1 MKILYKNKNDI
12 HKSDNLNFSHIDYLQ
27 NNESYEKYYKSTLDE
42 AEIFYDL
49 FITQIIVSE
58 NRMQLAS
65 CAIGLFI
72 SIYIIYLLSQI
83 SNSDPN
89 NKKILDIIYKYQE
102 KLFELF
108 KKTDGYYG
116 KYDFLITL
124 LFEIVSSK
132 YNNNKY
138 TDLLIQKLEDQKI
151 LPSIIII
158 LMYNH
163 KISLN
168 FRTIKLYIEQSNRI
182 NKNIN
187 KLEQRAN
194 LNFLGNNE
202 ENTKIKKLK
211 TILIKKFEKV
221 RTIEEISIYNIEREK
236 HEHNYNIMD
245 GINDDYNCENKN
257 CPIILNFS
265 IQKNKDD
272 NKDICLLLNPR
283 YIIIKL
289 LKKILENN
297 SLFIYPYEDELNEDI
312 NQIAML
318 DELYF
323 QIGFFKVQQ

>member
-1 MKILYKNKNDI
+1 M
-12 HKSDNLNFSHIDYLQ
+12 
-27 NNESYEKYYKSTLDE
+27 
-42 AEIFYDL
+42 
-49 FITQIIVSE
+49 
-58 NRMQLAS
+58 
-65 CAIGLFI
+65 
-72 SIYIIYLLSQI
+72 
-83 SNSDPN
+83 
-89 NKKILDIIYKYQE
+89 
-102 KLFELF
+102 
-108 KKTDGYYG
+108 
-116 KYDFLITL
+116 
-124 LFEIVSSK
+124 
-132 YNNNKY
+132 
-138 TDLLIQKLEDQKI
+138 
-151 LPSIIII
+151 
-158 LMYNH
+158 
-163 KISLN
+163 
-168 FRTIKLYIEQSNRI
+168 
-182 NKNIN
+182 
-187 KLEQRAN
+187 
-194 LNFLGNNE
+194 NFLGNNE

-211 TILIKKFEKV
+211 TILIEKFEKV
-221 RTIEEISIYNIEREK
+221 HTIEEISIYNIEREK